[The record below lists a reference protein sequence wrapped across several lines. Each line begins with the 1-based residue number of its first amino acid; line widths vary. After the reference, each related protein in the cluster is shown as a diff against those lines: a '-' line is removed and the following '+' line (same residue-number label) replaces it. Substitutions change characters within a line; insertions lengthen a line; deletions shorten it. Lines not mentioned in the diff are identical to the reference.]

1 MRRVRRGGSIQ
12 QGDLGVC
19 ASTFWDWLRCAWR
32 LDTIFPLHPSLSC
45 DDHNMAPMLPKKRR
59 VERPHEIQE
68 RASKRIRIDSKRRA
82 NAVSA
87 SGNTKPASRP
97 SLVRSTDRE
106 SSEDE
111 GDGLHD
117 VGVSYGSLL
126 GALNVSNRDISVTS
140 PESRERSKK
149 SQLLQI
155 EPHSRADEVH
165 SADDDADA
173 LHNQQSA
180 VNLEVLPQDEPADSD
195 DEDAADPFETQ
206 FSAPKHDDFS
216 DRLKCIQ
223 HSMWRVEKTTS
234 SLGRELVMF
243 TESDSG
249 NTVPVQRT
257 TFSHVHLK
265 QKLRARGVE
274 ELAKCSSAT
283 SNLVSNIFTYQDVL
297 YGGRTVANA
306 EDLRV
311 MTCLHALNHVLK
323 TRDKVI
329 KNTSR
334 LAKDTDIAL
343 ELRDQGF
350 TRPKV
355 LILLETRQMCVHYME
370 MITRLFAPE
379 QQENRK
385 RFEDAFVQ
393 TERISMTDKPLDFR
407 ELFEGN
413 DDNEFRLGV
422 KFTRKTIKYYSQFYS
437 SDIIFASPLG
447 LRRALKIDDPKHADS
462 DFLSSIELFVIDQ
475 ADAMLMQNFEH
486 VERIFE
492 HLNLQPKEAHGCD
505 FSRVRQWYLDGN
517 ARHLRQAVVFSNFL
531 TPELNGLFTK
541 HMNNVAGKV
550 KLTPIYPGAIMDIAL
565 RIRQTFTRYTS
576 RSPDRDPDDRFKYF
590 VSTIIPLLNRQL
602 PPRRV
607 SEDEVKEP
615 RQGLGALIF
624 IPSYLDFVRIRNYF
638 STSPD
643 TTNLAF
649 GSISEYTEVAEA
661 RRSRS
666 YFLIGRQSVMLYTGR
681 AHHFHRYKIRGVKRV
696 VLYGLPDNPAFYQ
709 ELVGDFV
716 GQSVEQSLIDSSEV
730 TVRVLFSKYD
740 GLALERIVGSERVG
754 KMMRD
759 GDDTFEFT

>member
-1 MRRVRRGGSIQ
+1 
-12 QGDLGVC
+12 
-19 ASTFWDWLRCAWR
+19 
-32 LDTIFPLHPSLSC
+32 
-45 DDHNMAPMLPKKRR
+45 MAPVPPKRRR
-59 VERPHEIQE
+59 VERPHEVQE
-68 RASKRIRIDSKRRA
+68 RAPKVARNNAKQKDHTGAA
-82 NAVSA
+82 NGHTKSVS
-87 SGNTKPASRP
+87 R
-97 SLVRSTDRE
+97 LVQSTAED

-111 GDGLHD
+111 DESEGLQNR
-117 VGVSYGSLL
+117 GVSYGSLL
-126 GALNVSNRDISVTS
+126 GALNLPDQSTPVLASESRDVSNAGKLLRAEQHKQEAENTS
-140 PESRERSKK
+140 DSHASIETNGVAIHDDLGHSKV
-149 SQLLQI
+149 LQ
-155 EPHSRADEVH
+155 S
-165 SADDDADA
+165 
-173 LHNQQSA
+173 
-180 VNLEVLPQDEPADSD
+180 DEPIDSD
-195 DEDAADPFETQ
+195 DEDAADPFEAHFANPDSNELST
-206 FSAPKHDDFS
+206 
-216 DRLKCIQ
+216 RLRSIQ
-223 HSMWRVEKTTS
+223 QSKWEVERTTS
-234 SLGRELVMF
+234 SLERRLAMYPAP
-243 TESDSG
+243 SG
-249 NTVPVQRT
+249 VGAASSQRIILLR
-257 TFSHVHLK
+257 VHLK
-265 QKLRARGVE
+265 QKLRARGE
-274 ELAKCSSAT
+274 KELSKCSKTISD
-283 SNLVSNIFTYQDVL
+283 LVPTINGYQDVL
-297 YGGRTVANA
+297 CGGRNVSNA

-311 MTCLHALNHVLK
+311 VTCLHALNHVLK

-334 LAKDTDIAL
+334 LAKDTEVTL

-355 LILLETRQMCVHYME
+355 LILLETRQMCVKYME
-370 MITRLFAPE
+370 MITRLFSPE

-393 TERISMTDKPLDFR
+393 TEQKFSSDKPLDFR

-447 LRRALKIDDPKHADS
+447 LRRALKVDDPKHADS

-486 VERIFE
+486 VEHIFD

-517 ARHLRQAVVFSNFL
+517 ARHLRQTVVFSNHL

-541 HMNNVAGKV
+541 HMQNVAGKV
-550 KLTPIYPGAIMDIAL
+550 KLTPIYPGAIMEIGL
-565 RIRQTFTRYTS
+565 PIRQTFTRYNS
-576 RSPDRDPDDRFKYF
+576 RSPDKDPDDRFKYF
-590 VSTIIPLLNRQL
+590 VSTMIPLLNRLL

-607 SEDEVKEP
+607 SEEGVEEP
-615 RQGLGALIF
+615 RPGLGALIL

-649 GSISEYTEVAEA
+649 GSISEYTEVADA

-666 YFLIGRQSVMLYTGR
+666 HFLIGRQSVMLYTGR
-681 AHHFHRYKIRGVKRV
+681 AHHFHRYRIRGVKRV
-696 VLYGLPDNPAFYQ
+696 VMYGLPENPAFYQ
-709 ELVGDFV
+709 ELVGGFL
-716 GQSVEQSLIDSSEV
+716 GQSVEQGLIDARET

-740 GLALERIVGSERVG
+740 GLALERVVGSQRVG
-754 KMMRD
+754 KMMRN